1 MDNEQDRLGMKTE
14 ALPEKL
20 SIDSLNGYPRCIVC
34 LTDETTET
42 LYLLG
47 EEDRIA
53 GVSGYT
59 VRPKEARSK
68 PRVSAFTSAK
78 IDKILELRP
87 DLVLA
92 FSDLQAD
99 IVRELIQK
107 GLTVLAFNQR
117 SVTEILQMILTLAGL
132 VGTPQKG
139 KALASELSNGMEEIR
154 ASAQRFPRRPKVFFE
169 EWNDPLISGIQW
181 VEELIELAGG
191 EPVFPELRQKP
202 LARDRILDPG
212 SVVSQDPDVV
222 IASWCGVKVNKD
234 RIAARPGWSGITAV
248 RQGHV
253 YEVKSTYIL
262 QPGPAALT
270 EGVRQIHF
278 ALAHA
283 VGVEVDPLL
292 RPRERV
298 DAVLRSS

>member
-1 MDNEQDRLGMKTE
+1 METE
-14 ALPEKL
+14 TLHEKIN
-20 SIDSLNGYPRCIVC
+20 IDSLSGYPRRIVC

-68 PRVSAFTSAK
+68 PRVSAFVSAK
-78 IDKILELRP
+78 IDKILELQP

-117 SVTEILQMILTLAGL
+117 SVFEILEMILALAGL
-132 VGTPQKG
+132 VGCPEKG
-139 KALASELSNGMEEIR
+139 KALASVLSGGLEEIR
-154 ASAQRFPRRPKVFFE
+154 ASAQRFPRRPRVFFE

-181 VEELIELAGG
+181 VEELTELAGG
-191 EPVFPELRQKP
+191 EPVFPELRQKA
-202 LARDRILDPG
+202 LARDRILDPD
-212 SVVSQDPDVV
+212 SVISRDPEVV

-234 RIAARPGWSGITAV
+234 RIMARPGWSGITAV
-248 RQGHV
+248 GRGHI
-253 YEVKSTYIL
+253 YEIKSTYIL
-262 QPGPAALT
+262 QPGPAALS
-270 EGVRQIHF
+270 EGVRQLHL
-278 ALAHA
+278 ALAHS
-283 VGVEVDPLL
+283 VGVEVEPWL

-298 DAVLRSS
+298 DAALDSA

>member
-1 MDNEQDRLGMKTE
+1 
-14 ALPEKL
+14 
-20 SIDSLNGYPRCIVC
+20 
-34 LTDETTET
+34 
-42 LYLLG
+42 
-47 EEDRIA
+47 
-53 GVSGYT
+53 
-59 VRPKEARSK
+59 
-68 PRVSAFTSAK
+68 
-78 IDKILELRP
+78 
-87 DLVLA
+87 
-92 FSDLQAD
+92 
-99 IVRELIQK
+99 
-107 GLTVLAFNQR
+107 
-117 SVTEILQMILTLAGL
+117 MILSLAGL
-132 VGTPQKG
+132 MGAPQKG
-139 KALASELSNGMEEIR
+139 RALASELSNGLEEIR
-154 ASAQRFPRRPKVFFE
+154 ASARRFPRRPRVFFE

-212 SVVSQDPDVV
+212 SVISRDPEVV

-234 RIAARPGWSGITAV
+234 RIAARPGWSGIAAV
-248 RQGHV
+248 RCRHV

-283 VGVEVDPLL
+283 VGVEVDSRL

-298 DAVLRSS
+298 DAALGSA

>member
-1 MDNEQDRLGMKTE
+1 MNLET
-14 ALPEKL
+14 LPKEF
-20 SIDSLNGYPRCIVC
+20 SIDSLNGYPRRIVC

-47 EEDRIA
+47 EENRIA

-92 FSDLQAD
+92 FSDLQAE
-99 IVRELIQK
+99 IARELIQK
-107 GLTVLAFNQR
+107 GLAVLTFNQR

-139 KALASELSNGMEEIR
+139 KALASALTSGLEEIR
-154 ASAQRFPRRPKVFFE
+154 GSARRFPRRPRVFFE

-181 VEELIELAGG
+181 AEELIELAGG

-212 SVVSQDPDVV
+212 CVIPRDPEVV
-222 IASWCGVKVNKD
+222 IASWCGVRVNKD
-234 RIAARPGWSGITAV
+234 RITARTGWSGITAV

-270 EGVRQIHF
+270 EGVRQIHL

-283 VGVEVDPLL
+283 VGVEVDPRL

-298 DAVLRSS
+298 DAALDSA

>member
-1 MDNEQDRLGMKTE
+1 MNIET
-14 ALPEKL
+14 LPKEF
-20 SIDSLNGYPRCIVC
+20 SIDSLNGYPRRIVC

-47 EEDRIA
+47 EENRIA

-68 PRVSAFTSAK
+68 PRVSAFVSAK
-78 IDKILELRP
+78 IDKILELQP

-117 SVTEILQMILTLAGL
+117 SVSEILEMILALAGL
-132 VGTPQKG
+132 VGCPEKG
-139 KALASELSNGMEEIR
+139 KALASVLSGGLEEIR
-154 ASAQRFPRRPKVFFE
+154 ASANRFPRRPRVFFE
-169 EWNDPLISGIQW
+169 EWNDPLISGIRW

-202 LARDRILDPG
+202 MARDRILDPG
-212 SVVSQDPDVV
+212 DVVSRDPEVV
-222 IASWCGVKVNKD
+222 LASWCGVKVNKD
-234 RIAARPGWSGITAV
+234 RIMARPDWSGITAV
-248 RQGHV
+248 RRGHV

-283 VGVEVDPLL
+283 VDVEVDPRL

-298 DAVLRSS
+298 DAALNSA

>member
-1 MDNEQDRLGMKTE
+1 MKTE
-14 ALPEKL
+14 TLPEEFD
-20 SIDSLNGYPRCIVC
+20 IDGLTDYPRRIVC

-47 EEDRIA
+47 EENRIA

-87 DLVLA
+87 DVVLA

-99 IVRELIQK
+99 IARELIQK
-107 GLTVLAFNQR
+107 GLTVLTFNQR
-117 SVTEILQMILTLAGL
+117 SVAEILEMILALAGL
-132 VGTPQKG
+132 VGCPEKG
-139 KALASELSNGMEEIR
+139 KALASVLSGGLEEIR
-154 ASAQRFPRRPKVFFE
+154 ASARRFPRRPRVFFE

-212 SVVSQDPDVV
+212 SVISSDPEVV

-234 RIAARPGWSGITAV
+234 RIMARPGWSGISAV
-248 RQGHV
+248 RQGNI

-283 VGVEVDPLL
+283 VGVEVDTRL

-298 DAVLRSS
+298 DAALGSVE

>member
-1 MDNEQDRLGMKTE
+1 MKIQT
-14 ALPEKL
+14 LPEEL
-20 SIDSLNGYPRCIVC
+20 SIDRLTGYPRRIVC

-47 EEDRIA
+47 EDARIA

-68 PRVSAFTSAK
+68 PRVSAFVSAK
-78 IDKILELRP
+78 IDKIEELRP

-107 GLTVLAFNQR
+107 GLTVLTFNQR
-117 SVTEILQMILTLAGL
+117 SVAEILQMILTLANL
-132 VGTPQKG
+132 VGCPEKG
-139 KALASELSNGMEEIR
+139 RALASELSSGLEEIR
-154 ASAQRFPRRPKVFFE
+154 ASARRFPRRPRVLFE
-169 EWNDPLISGIQW
+169 EWHDPLISGIQW

-191 EPVFPELRQKP
+191 EPIFPELRHQP

-212 SVVSQDPDVV
+212 CVIDPDPEVV

-234 RIAARPGWSGITAV
+234 RIMARPGWSDLTAV
-248 RQGHV
+248 RCGHI
-253 YEVKSTYIL
+253 YEIKSTYIL

-270 EGVRQIHF
+270 EGIRQIHF
-278 ALAHA
+278 VLAHV
-283 VGVEVDPLL
+283 VGVEVDPRL
-292 RPRERV
+292 RPHERV
-298 DAVLRSS
+298 DAALVSSG

>member
-1 MDNEQDRLGMKTE
+1 MNIET
-14 ALPEKL
+14 LPKEF
-20 SIDSLNGYPRCIVC
+20 SIDSLNGYPRRIVC

-47 EEDRIA
+47 EENRIA

-99 IVRELIQK
+99 IARELIQK
-107 GLTVLAFNQR
+107 GLTVLTFNQR
-117 SVTEILQMILTLAGL
+117 SVSEILEMILALAGL
-132 VGTPQKG
+132 VGCPEKG
-139 KALASELSNGMEEIR
+139 IALASVLSGGLEEIR
-154 ASAQRFPRRPKVFFE
+154 ASANRFPRRPRVFFE

-181 VEELIELAGG
+181 AEELIELAGG

-202 LARDRILDPG
+202 LARDRILDVG
-212 SVVSQDPDVV
+212 SVISRDPEIV
-222 IASWCGVKVNKD
+222 IASWCGVKVNKE

-270 EGVRQIHF
+270 EGVRQIHL

-283 VGVEVDPLL
+283 VGVEVDSRL

-298 DAVLRSS
+298 DAALDSV

>member
-1 MDNEQDRLGMKTE
+1 MDIQT
-14 ALPEKL
+14 LPEEL
-20 SIDSLNGYPRCIVC
+20 DIDNLIGYPRRIVC

-47 EEDRIA
+47 EENRIA

-99 IVRELIQK
+99 IARELIQK
-107 GLTVLAFNQR
+107 GLTVLTFNQR
-117 SVTEILQMILTLAGL
+117 SVSEILEMILALAGL
-132 VGTPQKG
+132 VGCPEKG
-139 KALASELSNGMEEIR
+139 IALVSVLSGGLEEIR
-154 ASAQRFPRRPKVFFE
+154 ASANRFPRRPRVFFE
-169 EWNDPLISGIQW
+169 EWNEPLISGIQW

-202 LARDRILDPG
+202 LARDRILDAG
-212 SVVSQDPDVV
+212 SVISRDPEIV
-222 IASWCGVKVNKD
+222 IASWCGVKVNKE

-248 RQGHV
+248 RQRHV

-270 EGVRQIHF
+270 EGVRQIHL

-283 VGVEVDPLL
+283 VGVEVDPRL

-298 DAVLRSS
+298 DAALDSA

>member
-1 MDNEQDRLGMKTE
+1 MNNEQDRLGIKTG

-20 SIDSLNGYPRCIVC
+20 SVDSLGGYPRRIVC

-68 PRVSAFTSAK
+68 PRVSAFVSAK

-92 FSDLQAD
+92 FSDLQAE
-99 IVRELIQK
+99 IARELIQK

-117 SVTEILQMILTLAGL
+117 SVAEILQMILTLAGL

-139 KALASELSNGMEEIR
+139 KALASALTSGLEEIR
-154 ASAQRFPRRPKVFFE
+154 GSARRFPRRPRVFFE
-169 EWNDPLISGIQW
+169 EWNEPLISGIQW

-212 SVVSQDPDVV
+212 NVVSRDPEVV

-234 RIAARPGWSGITAV
+234 RITARPGWSGITAV

-270 EGVRQIHF
+270 EGVRQIHL

-283 VGVEVDPLL
+283 VGVEVDPRL
-292 RPRERV
+292 RPHERV

>member
-1 MDNEQDRLGMKTE
+1 MNTE
-14 ALPEKL
+14 TLPEKL
-20 SIDSLNGYPRCIVC
+20 SVDSLDGYPRRIVC

-47 EEDRIA
+47 EENRIA

-59 VRPKEARSK
+59 VRPKQARSK
-68 PRVSAFTSAK
+68 PRVSAFVSAK

-117 SVTEILQMILTLAGL
+117 SVAEILQMILTLAGL
-132 VGTPQKG
+132 VGVTQKG
-139 KALASELSNGMEEIR
+139 RALASELSDGLEEIR

-248 RQGHV
+248 RRGT
-253 YEVKSTYIL
+253 ST
-262 QPGPAALT
+262 
-270 EGVRQIHF
+270 RSN
-278 ALAHA
+278 
-283 VGVEVDPLL
+283 
-292 RPRERV
+292 RPISCNLVPR
-298 DAVLRSS
+298 L

>member
-1 MDNEQDRLGMKTE
+1 MKTKTSPDE
-14 ALPEKL
+14 FSIASL
-20 SIDSLNGYPRCIVC
+20 SGYPRRIVC

-47 EEDRIA
+47 EDARIA

-68 PRVSAFTSAK
+68 PRISAFTSAK

-132 VGTPQKG
+132 VGAPQKG
-139 KALASELSNGMEEIR
+139 RALASELSNGLEEIR
-154 ASAQRFPRRPKVFFE
+154 ASARRFPRRPRVFFE

-212 SVVSQDPDVV
+212 SVISRDPEAV

-234 RIAARPGWSGITAV
+234 RIAARPGWSGIAAV
-248 RQGHV
+248 HCGHV

-270 EGVRQIHF
+270 EGVRQIHL
-278 ALAHA
+278 ALAHT
-283 VGVEVDPLL
+283 VGVEVAPRL

-298 DAVLRSS
+298 DAALRTAQCG

>member
-1 MDNEQDRLGMKTE
+1 MNGIDY
-14 ALPEKL
+14 
-20 SIDSLNGYPRCIVC
+20 SIDSLSGYPRRIVC

-47 EEDRIA
+47 EENRIA

-78 IDKILELRP
+78 IDKIEELQP
-87 DLVLA
+87 DLVLT

-99 IVRELIQK
+99 IARELIQK
-107 GLTVLAFNQR
+107 GLTVHAFNQR
-117 SVTEILQMILTLAGL
+117 SVAEILRMILTLAGL
-132 VGTPQKG
+132 VGAPQKG
-139 KALASELSNGMEEIR
+139 RMLASELSEGLEEIR
-154 ASAQRFPRRPKVFFE
+154 ASARRFPRRPRVFFE
-169 EWNDPLISGIQW
+169 EWNDPLISGIRW

-191 EPVFPELRQKP
+191 EPVFPELRRQP
-202 LARDRILDPG
+202 LARDRILDPC
-212 SVVSQDPDVV
+212 SVISRDPEVV

-234 RIAARPGWSGITAV
+234 RIAARHGWSGISAV
-248 RQGHV
+248 RQKHI
-253 YEVKSTYIL
+253 YEIKSTYIL

-283 VGVEVDPLL
+283 VGIEVDPRL

-298 DAVLRSS
+298 DAALGSV